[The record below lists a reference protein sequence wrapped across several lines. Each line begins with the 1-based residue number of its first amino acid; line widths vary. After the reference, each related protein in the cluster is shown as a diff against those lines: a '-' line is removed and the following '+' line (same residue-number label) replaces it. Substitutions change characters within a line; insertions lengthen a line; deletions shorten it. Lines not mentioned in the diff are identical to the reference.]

1 MNDKSIKAF
10 NVSTVII
17 NVVIIKLLNNFS
29 INELMTGIL

>member
-17 NVVIIKLLNNFS
+17 NVVIIKLLNNS
-29 INELMTGIL
+29 MTGIL